1 MATGNLYVMD
11 LLFDVTFAQKSINAS
26 LSHQVTL
33 SCVFFS
39 FHGEPGGR
47 TWRQCIE
54 NNHLRGGYG
63 MKRSVIF
70 QNTLQIKNTQ
80 LYM

>member
-11 LLFDVTFAQKSINAS
+11 LLSDVTFAQKSINAS

-39 FHGEPGGR
+39 FHGEPGAG
-47 TWRQCIE
+47 
-54 NNHLRGGYG
+54 LGGNASKTTIYVADMG
-63 MKRSVIF
+63 
-70 QNTLQIKNTQ
+70 
-80 LYM
+80 